1 MSFWIGKRATLG
13 LALLL
18 GVLVADCIVGYRNIE
33 YLHQSDRRVSH
44 SNEVLAGLEAVLSTL
59 KDAETGERGY
69 LITGN
74 RDYLK
79 PYLSAVRSVQD
90 RVQRLRDLTADN
102 PVQSRALPSSP
113 RSRTKSWPSFAGRSM
128 FETLWDST
136 PHAPW

>member
-1 MSFWIGKRATLG
+1 MQPSGWPCCWGFWWRTASSAIGTSSICTK
-13 LALLL
+13 
-18 GVLVADCIVGYRNIE
+18 V
-33 YLHQSDRRVSH
+33 DRRVSH